1 MVRDVEMRDG
11 SAGSCGKSKEIVEAQ
26 RTYYME
32 GKTRALSARIDA
44 LNRLEQSILTYEQE
58 LYQALRSDLG
68 KSRAES
74 YMCEVGLTLSELR
87 YVRRHVK
94 SWSRNRRVHT
104 PLAQFHA
111 ASFTVQEP
119 YGVVLIMSPWNY
131 PMLLTLEPL
140 IGALAAG
147 NCCVLKPSA
156 YSPATSAVMAKLIR
170 EAFPSDYVTVIE
182 GGRKENEDL
191 LNQKFDYIFFTGG
204 VNVGKLVMEKASTH
218 LTPVTLELG
227 GKSPCIVDHTANI
240 PLTAR
245 RLVFGK
251 YLNCGQTCVAPDYV
265 LVEKSVKEKLLTCI
279 KEEIR
284 KMFGEHPLENP
295 DYGKM
300 INQKH
305 FDRVRGLIDPMKL
318 VAGGQVQ
325 EETLSIAPTVLADVT
340 AEDPVMQE
348 EIFGPVLPVIPVKDI
363 EEAIRFVQERPKPL
377 ALYVFTEDKRTE
389 QRVLAETSYGGGCI
403 NDTIIH
409 LATSEMGFG
418 GVGNSGMGSYHGKK
432 SFDLFSH
439 EKSIVKKSTWMD
451 LPMRYQPYTVWKE
464 KLVRMFVR

>member
-1 MVRDVEMRDG
+1 MVKDVEMRDG

-156 YSPATSAVMAKLIR
+156 YSPATSAVMSKLIR

-204 VNVGKLVMEKASTH
+204 VNVGKLVMEKASAH

-265 LVEKSVKEKLLTCI
+265 LVEKPVKEKLLTCI

-284 KMFGEHPLENP
+284 RMFGEHPLENP

-325 EETLSIAPTVLADVT
+325 EETLRIAPTVLADVT

-363 EEAIRFVQERPKPL
+363 EEAIRFVQDRPKPL

-389 QRVLAETSYGGGCI
+389 QRVLTETSYGGGCI

-451 LPMRYQPYTVWKE
+451 LPMRYLPYTGWKE

>member
-1 MVRDVEMRDG
+1 MRDG

-204 VNVGKLVMEKASTH
+204 VNVGKLVMEKASAH

-265 LVEKSVKEKLLTCI
+265 LVEKPVKEKLLTCI

-284 KMFGEHPLENP
+284 RMFGEHPLENP

-325 EETLSIAPTVLADVT
+325 EETLRIAPTVLADVT

-363 EEAIRFVQERPKPL
+363 EEAIRFVQKRPKPL

-389 QRVLAETSYGGGCI
+389 QRVLTETSYGGGCI

-451 LPMRYQPYTVWKE
+451 LPMRYLPYTGWKE